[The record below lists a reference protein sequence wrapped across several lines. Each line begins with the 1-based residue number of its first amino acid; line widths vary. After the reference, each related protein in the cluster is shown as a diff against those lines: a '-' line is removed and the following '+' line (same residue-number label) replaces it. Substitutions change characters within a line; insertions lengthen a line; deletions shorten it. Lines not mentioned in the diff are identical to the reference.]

1 MVLHQFHTIL
11 RTRLIVEIPWSD
23 PSISHSLLND
33 YAVSQTQDWTWADMH
48 FRFRQLG
55 DLVMT
60 QESTLHQGEKSKIME
75 DKVRISNEFYT
86 VSLKVIPNDV
96 LSSSKFVF
104 LHAITFC
111 WYSRPTWTAEFI
123 AVDVES
129 TEWYI
134 GNQVKYLIILR
145 TTQLVKENRRLSQRT
160 HNLWLADYGIP
171 TGSFKLD
178 FNCLLQFAATPWTVT
193 HITLLQFSAT
203 PLRRFVFF
211 PHLRHRYW
219 VWVCLAAVSSNSL
232 TLPSFAEFILVVA
245 VLLSDECNTSITTS
259 HKSRAGIRSI
269 HKRASSDIFSDSV
282 ELWDTDVCFLHIQL
296 MGTNVRLPMIHKI
309 PPDVDFES
317 SRSPATSESWNKPNR
332 QCWAVFP
339 TWQHCRWSFVCWM

>member
-33 YAVSQTQDWTWADMH
+33 YAAFPDTRLNLSRHALSLSPTWW
-48 FRFRQLG
+48 LG
-55 DLVMT
+55 HDTGVD
-60 QESTLHQGEKSKIME
+60 LHQGEKSYIME

-96 LSSSKFVF
+96 LSSSKFVC

-134 GNQVKYLIILR
+134 GNQVKYLIFLR

-160 HNLWLADYGIP
+160 HNLWLVDYGIP
-171 TGSFKLD
+171 TRSFKLD

-219 VWVCLAAVSSNSL
+219 VWVS
-232 TLPSFAEFILVVA
+232 
-245 VLLSDECNTSITTS
+245 VLLQFPATPWLCLRLQNSFWWLLFCYQMSVILRSPHPTSQEQEYRPFTNQ
-259 HKSRAGIRSI
+259 HPV
-269 HKRASSDIFSDSV
+269 IFSRI
-282 ELWDTDVCFLHIQL
+282 L
-296 MGTNVRLPMIHKI
+296 
-309 PPDVDFES
+309 
-317 SRSPATSESWNKPNR
+317 
-332 QCWAVFP
+332 
-339 TWQHCRWSFVCWM
+339 